1 MLLKK
6 IYYIGIMLWLSAI
19 SLSAQTR
26 FDYFFLEAE
35 KSRLN
40 GDYPSAAELYRHA
53 LDIKPDAS
61 EALAN
66 YAILQFYMQQDSLGL
81 SMLRKACESDST
93 NPWHWQTLATIL
105 LESRN
110 YTEAVPV
117 LEKMARLQT
126 RRSDILSQLAHIY
139 KGEGEIQKSIEALD
153 RIELLEG
160 KSMGLSMEKFSL
172 YWELKEKEKA
182 FQELQQLCAEFP
194 HDLNYK
200 VVLGNQYQ
208 LAGEP
213 EKALDIYNEVKS
225 VDPNNNALQIA
236 MLDYY
241 DNAGDTTAFKHLSDS
256 LLLSSDVSPDL
267 RTALMRDFV
276 MRAQRDTTQAPLL
289 LETFDRVLQLP
300 QKDANILMLKVGYL
314 ASRNASKEELKNTFL
329 KVLEVEPQNELALSQ
344 LLKYYALENDFKSME
359 DICRQGV
366 NYYAEKL
373 IFHYYLG
380 LSLYEQD
387 NSQGAIDA
395 FRQGLRVKGDD
406 ESPEMISDLF
416 AIMGDL
422 YYQQNQPMEAF
433 AAYDSA
439 LVYNETNVSCLN
451 NYAYYLSLRNEQLNR
466 AEEMSYR
473 TIKAEPKNA
482 TYLDTYAWILFMQEN
497 YAEARIYIDRV
508 VPSDVTDEDLL
519 ANELLSGNVFEHAGD
534 IHIMCGNVE
543 VALRMWNLALRK
555 QDQTCSP
562 NIEKKIK
569 QKKYIK

>member
-1 MLLKK
+1 MWSKRHL
-6 IYYIGIMLWLSAI
+6 IWMMLWLSVVT
-19 SLSAQTR
+19 LSAQTR

-35 KSRLN
+35 KSRLD
-40 GDYPSAAELYRHA
+40 GDYASAAELYRHA
-53 LDIKPDAS
+53 LDLRPDAS
-61 EALAN
+61 EVLAN
-66 YAILQFYMQQDSLGL
+66 YAILQFYMRQDSIGL
-81 SMLRKACESDST
+81 SMLHKACESDST
-93 NPWHWQTLATIL
+93 NPWHLQTLATIL

-110 YTEAVPV
+110 YAETVPV
-117 LEKMARLQT
+117 LEKMAKLQT

-139 KGEGEIQKSIEALD
+139 KGEGEIQKAIDALE

-160 KSMGLSMEKFSL
+160 KTLSLTMEKFSL
-172 YWELKEKEKA
+172 YWELKEEDKA
-182 FQELQQLCAEFP
+182 FQELHLLCEEFP

-208 LAGEP
+208 LAGHP
-213 EKALDIYNEVKS
+213 EKAIEIYRDVQEI
-225 VDPNNNALQIA
+225 DPSNNALQMA

-241 DNAGDTTAFKHLSDS
+241 ESIGDTVAFKHLGDS
-256 LLLSSDVSPDL
+256 LLLSPEVSSDL

-276 MRAQRDTTQAPLL
+276 LRAQRDTTQSKVL
-289 LETFDRVLQLP
+289 LETFDRVLEQP
-300 QKDANILMLKVGYL
+300 QKDANILLLKVGYL
-314 ASRNASKEELKNTFL
+314 ASRNAPQEKLEQTFL
-329 KVLEVEPQNELALSQ
+329 QILEIEPQNELALSQ
-344 LLKYYALENDFKSME
+344 LLKYYALANDFKAME
-359 DICRQGV
+359 AICRQGV
-366 NYYAEKL
+366 NYYSDKL

-387 NSQGAIDA
+387 NAQGAIDA
-395 FRQGLRVKGDD
+395 FSQGLRVKGED
-406 ESPEMISDLF
+406 ESPEMVSDLF

-422 YYQQNQPMEAF
+422 YYQQSQPEAAF

-439 LVYNETNVSCLN
+439 LVYNESNVSCLN

-473 TIKAEPKNA
+473 TIKAEPKNV

-508 VPSDVTDEDLL
+508 VPSDVADDELL
-519 ANELLSGNVFEHAGD
+519 SNESLSGNVFEHAGD

-543 VALRMWNLALRK
+543 VALRMWHLALRK

-562 NIEKKIK
+562 QIEKKIK